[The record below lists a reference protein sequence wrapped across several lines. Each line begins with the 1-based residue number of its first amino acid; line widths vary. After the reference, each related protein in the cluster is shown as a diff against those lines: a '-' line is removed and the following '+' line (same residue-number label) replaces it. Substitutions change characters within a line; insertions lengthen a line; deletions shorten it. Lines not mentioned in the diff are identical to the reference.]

1 MIGRLTNVAS
11 LLLIVVV
18 LLSPGPAASKKSD
31 WLQRVAAA
39 YSDLHSFRAQF
50 EQETVQQAFGRS
62 VTSAGEIAFRRGS
75 FRWDYRWPEAQT
87 YLVVDGL
94 LSWYQPENRQV
105 VRTKLDQAM
114 DSGAPARLLGGLAE
128 VERDFR
134 LLEVGP
140 TRDGVTTLILAPH
153 MPDPAIERLEL
164 GFDPKAGIARVVTV
178 EDALGNRNRIRL
190 DRIQR
195 NIKIEDAVFDA
206 AVPSGWAVFTP
217 NF

>member
-1 MIGRLTNVAS
+1 MIGRLTNAACFVLVAVG
-11 LLLIVVV
+11 LLG
-18 LLSPGPAASKKSD
+18 PAPAASKNSD
-31 WLQRVAAA
+31 WLRRVAVA
-39 YSDLHSFRAQF
+39 YSDLHSFRADF

-62 VTSAGEIAFRRGS
+62 VTSAGELAFRRGS
-75 FRWDYRWPEAQT
+75 FRWDYRWPEPQT
-87 YLVVDGL
+87 YLVVDDM

-140 TRDGVTTLILAPH
+140 TRDGITTLILAPH
-153 MPDPAIERLEL
+153 KPDPAIERLEL

-190 DRIQR
+190 NRIQR
-195 NIKIEDAVFDA
+195 NIKIDDAVFDA

-217 NF
+217 SF

>member
-1 MIGRLTNVAS
+1 MHQLTKS
-11 LLLIVVV
+11 ICLVVV
-18 LLSPGPAASKKSD
+18 VACLFGPSRAAGEGSD

-39 YSDLHSFRAQF
+39 YSDLHSFRAEF
-50 EQETVQQAFGRS
+50 KQETVQQAFGRT

-75 FRWDYRWPEAQT
+75 FRWDYRWPETQT
-87 YLVVDGL
+87 YLVVDGM

-105 VRTKLDQAM
+105 VRTQLDQAM

-140 TRDGVTTLILAPH
+140 TRKGVTTLILAPH
-153 MPDPAIERLEL
+153 KPDPAIERLEL

-178 EDALGNRNRIRL
+178 EDALGNRNRIQL
-190 DRIQR
+190 ERIQR
-195 NIKIEDAVFDA
+195 NVKIDDSVFDA
-206 AVPSGWAVFTP
+206 AVPPGWALFSP
-217 NF
+217 KF